1 MKKEFYPK
9 ISKRTTEE
17 LILIANSTTKQ
28 WQKEAIQQAIEEL
41 QKRNISEQE
50 QDDFLSK
57 KIQLID
63 KYYAD
68 LELKKSTNALEK
80 YKFHEI
86 VFIILL
92 APFLIGRWS
101 VFYNLKS
108 QNYLIKYKQRIIL
121 ILIGMILWFGYVYYS
136 FNDWNNKQHHT
147 ESVTYITNN
156 HTYKL
161 LFLTKNQQSH
171 KGNESV

>member
-1 MKKEFYPK
+1 
-9 ISKRTTEE
+9 
-17 LILIANSTTKQ
+17 
-28 WQKEAIQQAIEEL
+28 QAIEEL

-68 LELKKSTNALEK
+68 LELKRSANALEK

-156 HTYKL
+156 HTNYFFL
-161 LFLTKNQQSH
+161 LKANNPTNVMSPFRIMSSTSNL
-171 KGNESV
+171 